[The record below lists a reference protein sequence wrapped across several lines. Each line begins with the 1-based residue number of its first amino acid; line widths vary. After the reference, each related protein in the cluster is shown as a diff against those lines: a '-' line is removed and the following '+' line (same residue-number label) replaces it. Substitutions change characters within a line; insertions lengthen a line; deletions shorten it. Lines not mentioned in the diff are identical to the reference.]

1 MIRTAT
7 PGEIPVIHA
16 MVRELAEYEKVP
28 DEAKASRQHLHE
40 ALFGEQPAAFAHI
53 AEAAGEP
60 VDFALWFVNY
70 PSLKRRACTTGITGG
85 DVSFAS
91 SPTPRCSGWGRGR

>member
-53 AEAAGEP
+53 AEAAGGTRRLCAVVRQLP
-60 VDFALWFVNY
+60 VA
-70 PSLKRRACTTGITGG
+70 KATGLHNGHHW
-85 DVSFAS
+85 
-91 SPTPRCSGWGRGR
+91 R